1 MANTKQATW
10 NDWMGADVVGS
21 DGDKIGS
28 LDNVYA
34 DGTGTRPAWLGV
46 KTGFLGM
53 RESLVPIEG
62 VEGDGE
68 DLRVPF
74 TKDQV
79 KDAPS
84 VDPENGELDRDDESE
99 LHRHYGISAPGGG
112 QAATGAASGATATA
126 AAGSQRADDVGAGR
140 ADAGRDAAAAGGDT
154 GHDKSGPDTDT
165 AMTRSEE
172 ELAVGTRSQESGR
185 VRLRKYVDTEQVST
199 TVPVRKEVARVE
211 REPITDE
218 NRDAATSGADIHEEE
233 HEMVLNEEEVVVDKE
248 VVPKERVRLD
258 KDVETEEREVSDE
271 VRKERIEVDD
281 DTTTG

>member
-1 MANTKQATW
+1 MANTKEATW
-10 NDWMGADVVGS
+10 NDWMGADVIGS

-34 DGTGTRPAWLGV
+34 DSSGTHPAWLGV

-68 DLRVPF
+68 NLRVPV

-84 VDPENGELDRDDESE
+84 VDPESGELDRDDESE
-99 LHRHYGISAPGGG
+99 LHRHYGSSASAGAGATSTAQG
-112 QAATGAASGATATA
+112 TKDTSRDTEAAQRTERDDVDTKASGADGT
-126 AAGSQRADDVGAGR
+126 
-140 ADAGRDAAAAGGDT
+140 
-154 GHDKSGPDTDT
+154 
-165 AMTRSEE
+165 MTRSEE
-172 ELAVGTRSQESGR
+172 ELAVGTRQTEGGR
-185 VRLRKYVDTEQVST
+185 VRLHKYVETENVTT
-199 TVPVRKEVARVE
+199 TVPVRKEVLRVE
-211 REPITDE
+211 REAIE
-218 NRDAATSGADIHEEE
+218 GDAEGTIGEDGAVEEI
-233 HEMVLNEEEVVVDKE
+233 VLNQEEVVVDKR
-248 VVPKERVRLD
+248 VVAKEKVSLS

-281 DTTTG
+281 DTSKR